1 MVNPARQKHFSGSFY
16 GCFTLIFTHAWLM
29 AKKKKK
35 NGGFEVANQI
45 TSQETE
51 KAWGNNYTKQQNHVL
66 FMAYTKFYTQK
77 PLFFVSP
84 HI

>member
-1 MVNPARQKHFSGSFY
+1 
-16 GCFTLIFTHAWLM
+16 M

-84 HI
+84 PASGYLRLTSDRRWKIPPDKGAGCSPHI